1 MKKDIFENFSIGEFS
16 SQAGNMT
23 YFEFLSF
30 CKSILDSIE
39 NFDLSDNGLYRE
51 KKDLILKLY
60 NFVKSAEVYVR
71 TDGATSGGNSET
83 DLAYLKAILCG
94 IKKRHNLL

>member
-1 MKKDIFENFSIGEFS
+1 MKNDVFENFSIGEFS
-16 SQAGNMT
+16 SQAENMT
-23 YFEFLSF
+23 YLEFLSF
-30 CKSILDSIE
+30 CKSTLDSLE
-39 NFDLSDNGLYRE
+39 NLDLSDNGFYKGKRE
-51 KKDLILKLY
+51 TILRFY

-83 DLAYLKAILCG
+83 ALAYLKAILCG